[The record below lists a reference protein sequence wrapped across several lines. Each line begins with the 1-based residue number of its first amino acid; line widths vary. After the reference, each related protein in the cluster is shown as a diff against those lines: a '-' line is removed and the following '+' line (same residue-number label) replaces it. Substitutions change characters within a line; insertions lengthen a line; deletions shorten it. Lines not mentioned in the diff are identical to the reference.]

1 MRGVGK
7 PPWWSLDTVVVTGWM
22 NGWDLEVSSDVLGC
36 RKSVTLNWQ
45 LTAAV
50 RRTDLKLGSL
60 NMIGLG
66 KSCHNP
72 SGLTGGVNTSS
83 QLIMRANIKLWC
95 FIFYG
100 LSCLQVGKA
109 AVSAV
114 WQTSLVWGCFTRLQD
129 SFCCDAAKIE
139 LFAHIN
145 TRNSLKAFT
154 RPTLGF
160 LHCRFL
166 LNQNNFLSWRLSLC
180 YDQVLKWI
188 QRFTDRRFKHTV

>member
-83 QLIMRANIKLWC
+83 QLIMRANIKLWFFLFLW
-95 FIFYG
+95 FI
-100 LSCLQVGKA
+100 
-109 AVSAV
+109 
-114 WQTSLVWGCFTRLQD
+114 
-129 SFCCDAAKIE
+129 
-139 LFAHIN
+139 LFAGGKKLLCQQFDRH
-145 TRNSLKAFT
+145 RWCEAAL
-154 RPTLGF
+154 LG
-160 LHCRFL
+160 CRIVFVVMLQRLNFL
-166 LNQNNFLSWRLSLC
+166 LTSTRETLWKLSLDLLLVFC
-180 YDQVLKWI
+180 TAG
-188 QRFTDRRFKHTV
+188 FC